1 MSELKICFMG
11 TPEFSATVLE
21 GLIANNYNVVLCV
34 SQPDKPVGRKKV
46 ITPPPAKVVAT
57 SNGIPMFQPD
67 SMRTDEAY
75 ETIKSYEPDMIV
87 TAAYGKILPQRVLD
101 IPKYGCLNVHA
112 SLLPKYRGAAPIQ
125 YSIIN
130 GDMKTGVTIMKMDAG
145 MDTGDIITQDSIDI
159 EPNIN
164 TENLTSQLADIGK
177 NLLMRTI
184 PLWVSGELKSIP
196 QNEDDVTLSPPIRN
210 DQGEF
215 TWDMKAI
222 DIHNLVR
229 ALEGWPGASTIM
241 DGNKLKIYETRVVD
255 FDESTIDFA
264 PVPGQIVKAK
274 KGDLIVKCQEG
285 YIAIL
290 SLQQTGGK
298 RLNAIDCA
306 HNYKVGKI
314 LGV

>member
-21 GLIANNYNVVLCV
+21 GLISNGYNVVLCV

-57 SNGIPMFQPD
+57 NNGIPMFQPD

-75 ETIKSYEPDMIV
+75 ETILSYKPDMIV

-130 GDMKTGVTIMKMDAG
+130 GDDKTGVTIMKMDAG
-145 MDTGDIITQDSIDI
+145 MDTGDIITQADIDI

-164 TENLTSQLADIGK
+164 TENLTKALSNIGTD
-177 NLLMRTI
+177 LLIKTI
-184 PLWVSGELKSIP
+184 PDWVAGNLKTIP
-196 QNEDDVTLSPPIRN
+196 QDDSKVTLSPPIRN

-215 TWDMKAI
+215 DWNMKAL

-229 ALEGWPGASTIM
+229 ALENWPGASTIM

-255 FDESTIDFA
+255 FDCSTIDFE

-274 KGDLIVKCQEG
+274 KGDLIVKCEEG
-285 YIAIL
+285 FIAIL